1 MHRNVSLRNVRFNWI
16 SVLEPKQF
24 DANSDHRFQAEILI
38 EEGSE
43 AHKVLEEALLSAAEE
58 KWPSKGEGMVKVASS
73 NGKCCRKEGSN
84 MPLNKKTM
92 EVPEYYSGNVVLS
105 SSRVQER
112 DGNPK
117 VYSQRASTLAL
128 VEVTKDTVFGADLV
142 KPVRGNYGDVLVS
155 LWGWEFNGA
164 PQINC
169 TLEAIAFRGEG
180 DSLGGQV
187 AITPDVIASAFDAEI
202 EAPANPFE

>member
-1 MHRNVSLRNVRFNWI
+1 MHRNVSLRNVRFNWLA
-16 SVLEPKQF
+16 VLEPKQF
-24 DANSDHRFQAEILI
+24 NKGDDHRYQAEVLI

-43 AHKVLEEALLSAAEE
+43 AHKVLNEAVQSAAEE
-58 KWPSKGEGMVKVASS
+58 KWPGKGEGMVKVAAS
-73 NGKCCRKEGSN
+73 NGKCCRKEGDQ

-92 EVPEYYSGNVVLS
+92 EIPEYYTGNVVLATG
-105 SSRVQER
+105 RVLER
-112 DGNPK
+112 DGEPK

-128 VEVTKDTVFGADLV
+128 VPVTKDTVFGADLV

-180 DSLGGQV
+180 DALGNQAPVTSDVV
-187 AITPDVIASAFDAEI
+187 ADAFGAEI
-202 EAPANPFE
+202 EQEANPFE